1 MTQLLKFAIFQPMS
15 FALLGGL
22 LPLHGQEMVAPV
34 WDVEIPVPISDGT
47 PTEPAPKPE
56 PIDFKV
62 LTSNTRR
69 MDVTESPEMSGLP
82 PIKGTINVTVQR
94 VADPGLA
101 DPPAPLPV
109 LPPSD
114 PLVIARMK
122 QLRESYRGTEL
133 VFLSATVFDHSRTL
147 LRIHPNG
154 KLEGEVTAWSN
165 IDFSHFSG
173 FSTYRVNN
181 TDGTFSDYG
190 LLMGIGNTD
199 TYGTRK
205 RLARHGHDYNLPEIP
220 ELPDLAI
227 SGPSFVVV
235 GGETNGEAMDTLSQV
250 HDLYRKEGV
259 RMEEAYHARE
269 KANAE
274 RYAYLLKNPPVPDD
288 IMIRFWQR
296 DQPNGK

>member
-1 MTQLLKFAIFQPMS
+1 MKFLPVSLAM
-15 FALLGGL
+15 LGGL
-22 LPLHGQEMVAPV
+22 LPLRGQDKVARS
-34 WDVEIPVPISDGT
+34 WDVEIPVLISDGT
-47 PTEPAPKPE
+47 RAEPAPKPV

-62 LTSNTRR
+62 ITSNTQQ
-69 MDVTESPEMSGLP
+69 MQVTEAPEMSGLP
-82 PIKGTINVTVQR
+82 LIKGTINVTVQR
-94 VADPGLA
+94 VADPGLT

-122 QLRESYRGTEL
+122 QLRENYRGTDL

-147 LRIHPNG
+147 LRIYPNG
-154 KLEGEVTAWSN
+154 DVKGEITAWSN
-165 IDFSHFSG
+165 VDFSHFSG
-173 FSTYRVNN
+173 FSMYRVNN
-181 TDGTFSDYG
+181 ADGTFRDYG
-190 LLMGIGNTD
+190 LLMGIGNAD
-199 TYGTRK
+199 TFRMRK
-205 RLARHGHDYNLPEIP
+205 RLAKYGYDYNLPEIP

-227 SGPSFVVV
+227 SGPSFVVT
-235 GGETNGEAMDTLSQV
+235 GGQTDGEAMDTLSQV

-288 IMIRFWQR
+288 IVIRFWQR
-296 DQPNGK
+296 DQGGK

>member
-1 MTQLLKFAIFQPMS
+1 MLNLKIIPLSA
-15 FALLGGL
+15 ALLLAAEAGD
-22 LPLHGQEMVAPV
+22 PEKSAQI
-34 WDVEIPVPISDGT
+34 WNVEIPGPITDGT
-47 PTEPAPKPE
+47 LAASAPRPV
-56 PIDFKV
+56 PIDFTV
-62 LTSNTRR
+62 LTSRTQRIQ
-69 MDVTESPEMSGLP
+69 VTEAPEMTGLP

-154 KLEGEVTAWSN
+154 DVKGEITAWSN

-173 FSTYRVNN
+173 FTTYRVNN
-181 TDGTFSDYG
+181 TDGTLSDYG
-190 LLMGIGNTD
+190 LLMGIGNTN
-199 TYGTRK
+199 TYGTRT

-220 ELPDLAI
+220 ELPDLTI
-227 SGPSFVVV
+227 SGSSFVVV

-269 KANAE
+269 KATAE
-274 RYAYLLKNPPVPDD
+274 RYAYLLKNPPVPED
-288 IMIRFWQR
+288 IVIRFWQR
-296 DQPNGK
+296 DQPTGK